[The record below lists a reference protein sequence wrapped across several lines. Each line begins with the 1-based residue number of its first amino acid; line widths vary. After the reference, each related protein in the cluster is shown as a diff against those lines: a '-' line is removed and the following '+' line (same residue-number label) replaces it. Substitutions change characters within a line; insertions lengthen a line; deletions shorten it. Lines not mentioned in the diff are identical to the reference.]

1 VFVDRNIASTTTAA
15 ERPAAPVQS
24 ARPAVRWVS
33 RVLGGLTVSLILF
46 FLVLP
51 TLMILPMSLSTSTH
65 LQFPPE
71 GLTLDWYVAFFGDP
85 DWMAATW
92 FSLRIAIATSLT
104 ATVIGTMAALAIE
117 RGDLPLKG
125 LVNALALGPM
135 IVPHI
140 VMGVALYLVFAPLQ
154 LTGTMVGFL
163 TAHTVLAVPFVII
176 TVTAALKRLDP
187 ALELAALNCGA
198 NRRQSF
204 FLVTLPN
211 ITPGVGSGAVFA
223 FLASFDE
230 ATVAFFISDVG
241 GKSIGRKMFEDI
253 DFNLTPVIA
262 AASSVTVIASF
273 LLIGLTHF
281 LTKAAN
287 PQNLTGVDYP

>member
-1 VFVDRNIASTTTAA
+1 M
-15 ERPAAPVQS
+15 
-24 ARPAVRWVS
+24 
-33 RVLGGLTVSLILF
+33 LTVLSVLSILF
-46 FLVLP
+46 FLILP

-65 LQFPPE
+65 LQFPPQ
-71 GLTLDWYVAFFGDP
+71 GLTFDWYIAYFGDP

-92 FSLRIAIATSLT
+92 FSLKIAIATSLT

-140 VMGVALYLVFAPLQ
+140 VLGIALYLVFAPLK
-154 LTGTMVGFL
+154 LTGTLPGFL

-198 NRRQSF
+198 NRWQSF
-204 FLVTLPN
+204 FHVTLPN
-211 ITPGVGSGAVFA
+211 IRSGVGSGAVFA

-241 GKSIGRKMFEDI
+241 GKAIGRKMFEDI
-253 DFNLTPVIA
+253 DFNLTPIIA
-262 AASSVTVIASF
+262 AASSVTVIASL
-273 LLIGLTHF
+273 LLIGLTQF
-281 LTKAAN
+281 VTKAKTPPKN
-287 PQNLTGVDYP
+287 EEGVEYP